1 MELTGTLDCFP
12 LRELLELMQD
22 SSMCGLLQ
30 IEGSRGS
37 GLIGSKDGFI
47 CHAEYAGQVGH
58 EALWMLFEET
68 TAHFIVRADRSMSVP
83 QTLIGDATMLSD
95 EGEARAS
102 QWRDIRPLIPH
113 TQLIPITTP
122 GADASRLQDTIDQ
135 TVFAALDGVSTID
148 DLMFPTALS
157 VLDICRS
164 LTRMISVGMVRL
176 SQSPSAA
183 AQLGGMASIPAE
195 APARPAAEAPSGGL
209 FKRPLGAA
217 IPDNAPKT
225 GLLGRLSQVQQRG

>member
-1 MELTGTLDCFP
+1 
-12 LRELLELMQD
+12 
-22 SSMCGLLQ
+22 MCGLLQ

-68 TAHFIVRADRSMSVP
+68 TAHFTVRADRSMSVP

-95 EGEARAS
+95 EGEERAS
-102 QWRDIRPLIPH
+102 QWRDIRPLIPN
-113 TQLIPITTP
+113 TRLIPVATP
-122 GADASRLQDTIDQ
+122 GADASRLQDAIDQ
-135 TVFAALDGVSTID
+135 TVFQALDGVSTID
-148 DLMFPTALS
+148 DLIFPTALS

-176 SQSPSAA
+176 SQSPGAA
-183 AQLGGMASIPAE
+183 ASIPVEVA
-195 APARPAAEAPSGGL
+195 ARPAAEAPAGGL